1 MQADEVLHTE
11 VLWDAALVG
20 LSYLHVSKPVRLGR
34 SQSMPAWVTLSILQ
48 PCDQTGVLSEKHA
61 V

>member
-1 MQADEVLHTE
+1 MLHTE

-20 LSYLHVSKPVRLGR
+20 LSCSHVSKPVRLGR

-48 PCDQTGVLSEKHA
+48 PHDHTGVLSEKHA